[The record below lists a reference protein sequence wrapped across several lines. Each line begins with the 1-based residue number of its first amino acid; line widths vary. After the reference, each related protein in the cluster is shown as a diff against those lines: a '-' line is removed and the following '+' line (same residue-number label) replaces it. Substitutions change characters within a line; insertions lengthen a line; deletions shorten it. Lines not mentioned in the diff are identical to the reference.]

1 MIKKTSMLSVGLI
14 VSVGWIGCAT
24 KSSDSA
30 DVVAQVNEAIVT
42 NAELESSVTPASSPE
57 VRQALKRKLME
68 KWVEDEI
75 FYQAAMQEGLTLS
88 KSEKFLVE
96 NYKKQLLIEKYLEK
110 YVNMNYRVLDQEIED
125 YYKKHRREFVWDDT
139 YVHAIHLILENR
151 DRAITNE
158 IRRSNNLMEVI
169 KNNFFD
175 QQSTPQRPIGDLGYV
190 RLIDLPTKL
199 ADQLKSMKTGQITG
213 PVRTDFGY
221 HFVQL
226 LDRQR
231 ANSQKDIDI
240 ARDEIIMRI
249 KLQKRQNEIKRL
261 KQKLRSSYTIQ
272 TDLSKLTQP

>member
-1 MIKKTSMLSVGLI
+1 MLTAGLMIAIISISCT
-14 VSVGWIGCAT
+14 T
-24 KSSDSA
+24 KSTDSA

-75 FYQAAMQEGLTLS
+75 FYQAAIEEGLALS
-88 KSEKFLVE
+88 RSEKFLVE

-110 YVNMNYRVLDQEIED
+110 HVNMNYRVLDQEIED
-125 YYKKHRREFVWDDT
+125 YFKKHRREFVWDDN
-139 YVHAIHLILENR
+139 YVHIIHLVLENR
-151 DRAITNE
+151 DQAITNE
-158 IRRSNNLMEVI
+158 IRRSKNLLEVI

-190 RLIDLPTKL
+190 RLIDLPTKI
-199 ADQLKSMKTGQITG
+199 ADRLKSMKTGQISG
-213 PVRTDFGY
+213 PIRTDFGY

-226 LDRQR
+226 LDRHR
-231 ANSQKDIDI
+231 PNSQKDMEIVS
-240 ARDEIIMRI
+240 DEIVMRI